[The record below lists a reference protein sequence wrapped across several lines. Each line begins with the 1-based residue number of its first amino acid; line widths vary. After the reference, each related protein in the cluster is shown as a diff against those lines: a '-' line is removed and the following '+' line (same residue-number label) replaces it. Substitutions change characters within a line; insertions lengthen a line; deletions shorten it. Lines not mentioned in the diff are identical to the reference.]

1 MWLQWRG
8 CWLFGEML
16 GTKWPARME
25 SWNIDRRGAA
35 AATDVSLGQSGF
47 DMMQINLMY
56 TVFRT
61 CTDCLVNY
69 KIISVF
75 WFGFRV
81 HLCMK
86 YWLVLIYIILLLN
99 ICVCISLSNYYNV
112 VSQMNINWR
121 IYCYLSQFV

>member
-1 MWLQWRG
+1 
-8 CWLFGEML
+8 
-16 GTKWPARME
+16 ME
-25 SWNIDRRGAA
+25 SWNIGRRVAA
-35 AATDVSLGQSGF
+35 ATTDVSLRQSGF

-75 WFGFRV
+75 WFEFRV

-86 YWLVLIYIILLLN
+86 Y
-99 ICVCISLSNYYNV
+99 
-112 VSQMNINWR
+112 
-121 IYCYLSQFV
+121 

>member
-1 MWLQWRG
+1 
-8 CWLFGEML
+8 ML
-16 GTKWPARME
+16 GTKWPTRME

-47 DMMQINLMY
+47 DKMQINPLY

-75 WFGFRV
+75 
-81 HLCMK
+81 
-86 YWLVLIYIILLLN
+86 
-99 ICVCISLSNYYNV
+99 
-112 VSQMNINWR
+112 
-121 IYCYLSQFV
+121 